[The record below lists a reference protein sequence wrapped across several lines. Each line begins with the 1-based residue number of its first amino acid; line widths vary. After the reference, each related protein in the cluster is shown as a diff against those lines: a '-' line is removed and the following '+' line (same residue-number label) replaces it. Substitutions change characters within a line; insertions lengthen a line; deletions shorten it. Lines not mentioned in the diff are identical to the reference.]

1 MARLGHVLAVG
12 WRLRPAPTA
21 VGGGRSRAAAAADD
35 DEDDEVQEISEETF
49 KRRTLRLVRTDVGVR
64 TVGGRAALVA
74 YAELPK
80 CRFVGFYF
88 GTWLSEAGYL
98 ALLEREAQEP
108 RPRPYGKYALRSSPM
123 QVAGETAYLVC
134 IPEIAKNA
142 VAPDSDGRSKLFLT
156 NKANG
161 QAPNCILSELL
172 LSRDQLDGA
181 PPQGPGPFV
190 AFVLITTRI
199 IEFGE
204 ELIWGTGQTY
214 RGGVPSQGVCYGW
227 DIKSAFPGGVPAHIV
242 GDAALAIASAPPAG
256 AGSSSSSKDLYPRL
270 VRRGVEV
277 QTITK
282 GGVRMKGLFTKDHL
296 PVCTLVG
303 FFLGDWYSD
312 ATYQELLEEE
322 KDEPRPRPYE
332 KYAIRSGEEEIDGHT
347 VHLICAPTI
356 AKGRT
361 QPDPDRS
368 ALFYANE
375 PNEGR
380 RANCKLIELVLEE
393 DDLDGPPPNS
403 TGGPFVAF
411 ALIYHRGCR
420 AKLRADL
427 VLWSKLC
434 S

>member
-1 MARLGHVLAVG
+1 MTEYKIHSQLVPDVSDAFSVH
-12 WRLRPAPTA
+12 P
-21 VGGGRSRAAAAADD
+21 RS
-35 DEDDEVQEISEETF
+35 QQ
-49 KRRTLRLVRTDVGVR
+49 G
-64 TVGGRAALVA
+64 
-74 YAELPK
+74 
-80 CRFVGFYF
+80 
-88 GTWLSEAGYL
+88 
-98 ALLEREAQEP
+98 
-108 RPRPYGKYALRSSPM
+108 
-123 QVAGETAYLVC
+123 
-134 IPEIAKNA
+134 N
-142 VAPDSDGRSKLFLT
+142 
-156 NKANG
+156 
-161 QAPNCILSELL
+161 ILSQPRVLL
-172 LSRDQLDGA
+172 LHHHCRRELGSRDQLDGA

-227 DIKSAFPGGVPAHIV
+227 DIKSAFPGGVPAHVV

-332 KYAIRSGEEEIDGHT
+332 KYVCRLSAPPWPRKRTYAAPPFEATWSSRDAPATSSG
-347 VHLICAPTI
+347 
-356 AKGRT
+356 
-361 QPDPDRS
+361 
-368 ALFYANE
+368 
-375 PNEGR
+375 
-380 RANCKLIELVLEE
+380 
-393 DDLDGPPPNS
+393 
-403 TGGPFVAF
+403 
-411 ALIYHRGCR
+411 
-420 AKLRADL
+420 
-427 VLWSKLC
+427 
-434 S
+434 